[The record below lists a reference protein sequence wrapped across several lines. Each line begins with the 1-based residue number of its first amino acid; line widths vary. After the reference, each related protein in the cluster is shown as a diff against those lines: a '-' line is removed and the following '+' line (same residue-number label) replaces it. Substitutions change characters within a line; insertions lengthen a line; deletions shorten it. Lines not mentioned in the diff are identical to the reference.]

1 MNNLELKEL
10 SLIYFDAFS
19 NKDISKLSEIYD
31 DDDVHLID
39 WVIDV
44 SGKDEVLNANKSLFE
59 NEFTLEVLAIENIPG
74 QSDFKTAN
82 QIEIN
87 IEGQPKL
94 KVLDIITFNSSGKI
108 TKIIASKL

>member
-31 DDDVHLID
+31 DTVHLID
-39 WVIDV
+39 WAIDV
-44 SGKDEVLNANKSLFE
+44 SGKDEVLKANKALFE
-59 NEFTLEVLAIENIPG
+59 NDFSLEVLAIENIHG
-74 QSDFKTAN
+74 QSDLKTAN

-87 IEGQPKL
+87 IEGQSKL
-94 KVLDIITFNSSGKI
+94 KVLDVITFNSSGKI

>member
-19 NKDISKLSEIYD
+19 NKDISKLSEIY

-59 NEFTLEVLAIENIPG
+59 NEFTLEVLAIENIHG
-74 QSDFKTAN
+74 QSDYKTAN

-94 KVLDIITFNSSGKI
+94 KVLDVITFNSSGKI